1 MSRRRTLS
9 AAVVG
14 SLLAGVAGAGEIVLP
29 AFAYQAGGKSGNR
42 WTTEIYV
49 SNPHPAEATV
59 RLVRAIVS
67 YQQADRPCLPP
78 AVTERKV
85 PAYST
90 ITWPASRIATDL
102 GCADRVLGA
111 LVFDADWAVVIT
123 GHMVNERG
131 AMDVSRDDL
140 LRGFG
145 QDIPGIPWS
154 ELPGPGA
161 VWMLP
166 GLIWHP
172 GPCGPPLFD
181 LHLHLVNPGAVKA
194 VVRLSRDRAGTAGR
208 ISIDG
213 ADVTTPFELTLQPES
228 WRQVRIAAPEP
239 LLTVCMNPEVVDLF
253 FTADQPVASY
263 VSVVDRTTNDPRTV
277 LPLATLE

>member
-1 MSRRRTLS
+1 MSTLRT
-9 AAVVG
+9 ATTVVAG
-14 SLLAGVAGAGEIVLP
+14 LLLAGVVGAEEIVLP
-29 AFAYQAGGKSGNR
+29 AFAYQAGGKAGNR

-49 SNPHPAEATV
+49 ANPHPVEAVV
-59 RLVRAIVS
+59 RLVRAIVAN
-67 YQQADRPCLPP
+67 QQADRPCLPP
-78 AVTERKV
+78 AVVERKV

-90 ITWPASRIATDL
+90 IAWPASHIARDL

-111 LVFDADWAVVIT
+111 LVFDADRALLIT

-131 AMDVSRDDL
+131 AMDVSREDL

-154 ELPGPGA
+154 ELPGPGV

-181 LHLHLVNPGAVKA
+181 LHLHLVNPGTVKA
-194 VVRLSRDRAGTAGR
+194 RVSILLDRNGSLGR
-208 ISIDG
+208 IGING
-213 ADVTTPFELTLQPES
+213 VEVTTPYELALEPES
-228 WRQVRIAAPEP
+228 WRQVRITAPEP
-239 LLTVCMNPEVVDLF
+239 LLTVCMNPEMVDLF
-253 FTADQPVASY
+253 FTTDAPVASY